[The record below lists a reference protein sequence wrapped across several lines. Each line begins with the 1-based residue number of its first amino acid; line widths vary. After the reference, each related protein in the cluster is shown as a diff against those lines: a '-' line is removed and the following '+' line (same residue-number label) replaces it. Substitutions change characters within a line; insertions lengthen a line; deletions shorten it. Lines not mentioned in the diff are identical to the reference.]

1 MIRIKDIQKALFSLV
16 GWENSYSPN
25 KAIDSDLEASE
36 SGLVFQAAHPMM
48 TLDNIQSIMPEDF
61 IEQYPDWNSLLTYQV
76 GSKVKHGGICWIAQE
91 VNTNVEPPANDFNG
105 DYNDDYGGQAWRPYN
120 ILTDFLTRLT
130 NNGIATVVQTFL
142 QMKGLQQETKNLLE
156 RRAFF
161 DGAGRLLNRVQ
172 SRGKLVGFEITPVRA
187 MGVTTK
193 LESIGLQMYGATGT
207 VTMYLFHSSQV
218 DPVATF
224 DLNFT
229 RTNGGFEWFSLDNV
243 FLPYISDDNGAGGSW
258 YLLYDQNALP
268 DGMQAVNFAKDWSR
282 EPCGTCNQGSLAD
295 WRAITKY
302 LNISPFCTVAPTT
315 YAEFPELPDVGSLAY
330 TNTQNYGINCVVS
343 VGCDLTDFI
352 ISQRGIFATVLQ
364 RQVAATALRTMAL
377 NPDVRVNRNQSN
389 ASAMEML
396 YEIDG
401 NTQSPRESG
410 LGYELRKAYEA
421 LSLDTQGID
430 RVCLK
435 CNNHGVKYTTA

>member
-1 MIRIKDIQKALFSLV
+1 MQLV

-25 KAIDSDLEASE
+25 KAIDSRLEASE
-36 SGLVFQAAHPMM
+36 SGLYYQSAHPMM

-76 GSKVKHGGICWIAQE
+76 GSKVKHGGICWLAQE
-91 VNTNVEPPANDFNG
+91 ENTGVEPPASYSNG
-105 DYNDDYGGQAWRPYN
+105 DYNDDYGGEVWRPYN

-130 NNGIATVVQTFL
+130 NNGIATTVQTFL

-156 RRAFF
+156 RRMFF
-161 DGAGRLLNRVQ
+161 DGAGRIANTAQNRG
-172 SRGKLVGFEITPVRA
+172 RLVGIEIEPVRA
-187 MGVTTK
+187 LGVTAK
-193 LESIGLQMYGATGT
+193 LERVGLQMVGGTG
-207 VTMYLFHSSQV
+207 VVKLYLFHSSRV
-218 DPVATF
+218 EPLKVIEC
-224 DLNFT
+224 NYT
-229 RTNGGFEWFSLDNV
+229 RTNGGFQWFDLKDV
-243 FLPYISDDNGAGGSW
+243 YMPYVSDETGAGGAY
-258 YLLYDQNALP
+258 YLLYDQNELP

-282 EPCGTCNQGSLAD
+282 EPCGTCNQGSIAD

-302 LNISPFCTVAPTT
+302 LLLSPFCTPAPSTF
-315 YAEFPELPDVGSLAY
+315 AQFPELPDIGSLVY
-330 TNTQNYGINCVVS
+330 TNTQNYGINAEVTI
-343 VGCDLTDFI
+343 GCDLTDFI
-352 ISQRGIFATVLQ
+352 IRQRGIFATALQ
-364 RQVAATALRTMAL
+364 RQVAAIALRTMAL

-389 ASAMEML
+389 ASVAELL

-401 NTQSPRESG
+401 NTQSSRERG
-410 LGYELRKAYEA
+410 LGYDLRKAYEA